1 MRGQCV
7 ILSIE
12 IAKSC
17 FKRRSE
23 PLIVCSAPP
32 GAEERSR
39 HYEDR
44 VYSHAEQRINELEPL
59 FRGAPEATVVF
70 SAENGKHVIELTI
83 FSGSTVFRVVEK
95 TSDMMVSIDA
105 AASSIR
111 RQLREHHNQLT
122 ESVNPDAFE
131 KDADDLIFIPEVDKF
146 DAPAYQVVRSKEFEF
161 GPMSVQDAI
170 LQMNLIGHSFFAFR
184 NEDRDGAFSVVY
196 RRNDGGYGVLVD
208 KR

>member
-1 MRGQCV
+1 MKIQFSSKNMTV
-7 ILSIE
+7 
-12 IAKSC
+12 
-17 FKRRSE
+17 
-23 PLIVCSAPP
+23 P
-32 GAEERSR
+32 
-39 HYEDR
+39 DR

-131 KDADDLIFIPEVDKF
+131 KEKF

>member
-1 MRGQCV
+1 MKIQFSSKNMTV
-7 ILSIE
+7 
-12 IAKSC
+12 
-17 FKRRSE
+17 
-23 PLIVCSAPP
+23 P
-32 GAEERSR
+32 
-39 HYEDR
+39 DR

-70 SAENGKHVIELTI
+70 SAENGTHGIELTI

>member
-1 MRGQCV
+1 MKIQFSSKNMTV
-7 ILSIE
+7 
-12 IAKSC
+12 
-17 FKRRSE
+17 
-23 PLIVCSAPP
+23 P
-32 GAEERSR
+32 
-39 HYEDR
+39 DR

-70 SAENGKHVIELTI
+70 SAENGKHVIEL
-83 FSGSTVFRVVEK
+83 

>member
-1 MRGQCV
+1 MKIQFSSKNMTV
-7 ILSIE
+7 
-12 IAKSC
+12 
-17 FKRRSE
+17 
-23 PLIVCSAPP
+23 P
-32 GAEERSR
+32 
-39 HYEDR
+39 DR
-44 VYSHAEQRINELEPL
+44 VYSHAEQRINELESL

-170 LQMNLIGHSFFAFR
+170 LH
-184 NEDRDGAFSVVY
+184 RDGAFSVVY

>member
-1 MRGQCV
+1 MKIQFSSKNMTV
-7 ILSIE
+7 
-12 IAKSC
+12 
-17 FKRRSE
+17 
-23 PLIVCSAPP
+23 P
-32 GAEERSR
+32 
-39 HYEDR
+39 DR

-161 GPMSVQDAI
+161 GPHVCAGCHPSDEPHRPLLLCLPQRGPGRG
-170 LQMNLIGHSFFAFR
+170 LLCGLSPQ
-184 NEDRDGAFSVVY
+184 
-196 RRNDGGYGVLVD
+196 RRWLWRPGG
-208 KR
+208 